1 MAVALAWRLPAT
13 AVGWR
18 SQYVSTVENP
28 LFLSFVQLVFLWHA
42 NARRARQASPSLS
55 QSLHCEFLEYWNT
68 QKSVWRIWQHFSCL
82 LDEGIPKI
90 WKKLNCHSCFLR
102 ADLGSAKMCY
112 QMGWIGCA
120 ILQVAKKAIMRIP
133 FLSYFWNPNPLIKK
147 CSQILQTLI
156 SIL

>member
-1 MAVALAWRLPAT
+1 MKCAVKLDPPSDYLPVRLD
-13 AVGWR
+13 
-18 SQYVSTVENP
+18 
-28 LFLSFVQLVFLWHA
+28 LFSHKG
-42 NARRARQASPSLS
+42 PSINDVVNLERGKEVKNWS
-55 QSLHCEFLEYWNT
+55 KLLTDNWEFLEYWNT

-90 WKKLNCHSCFLR
+90 WKKLNRHSCFLR